1 MSMVKRLMGIGGIR
15 TRFVRNSRTNPTMV
29 LMRSAGNTAS
39 LLSIRTKTINIITKS
54 TINSMNCYLPRIP
67 HLLRPVS
74 GLHAVSADMLARI
87 PQKKRII
94 LLDLRG
100 EAPENMM
107 TAAVAND
114 ALCVGDFSRVDVLA
128 GAAAMLKV
136 NAFAHV
142 DRPQSELVEA

>member
-1 MSMVKRLMGIGGIR
+1 
-15 TRFVRNSRTNPTMV
+15 
-29 LMRSAGNTAS
+29 
-39 LLSIRTKTINIITKS
+39 
-54 TINSMNCYLPRIP
+54 
-67 HLLRPVS
+67 
-74 GLHAVSADMLARI
+74 MLARI

-142 DRPQSELVEA
+142 GRPQSDLVEADDGYIRLGDQPGPLQCTGTLSFSAVCRKFRCEPPRTRTWNLEIKSLFE